1 MSSVFIHPEDTWMSH
16 LSKRSVNDLIYVD
29 WCFALRNQNT
39 AAVHA
44 AFGRLYKCELTDDQ
58 HKRVCDLFKYADT
71 FTAVNWVIVLR
82 IFHLH
87 DKNLGLAVKWVEHT
101 PTVADKFKALTQNTS
116 DRYMSDPEILLKN
129 QALILL
135 YTLQTPH
142 ITQLAQIMPLPDR
155 DVLVD
160 YIIAPLSAKWEPY
173 HPSPWDA
180 QTAASVST
188 TFPQYARAVFHNIA
202 ASACAFHQGNQWY
215 DDPTLNRH
223 QYHRKL
229 LDHNNEGIDGAQLAF
244 LALDSSKTLAH
255 RQRDMIKGLEEIYN
269 NADVSEQ
276 RFYLERLAQS
286 PYAVVIKLS
295 EVLESAAQKIRL
307 QNDLPTD
314 QDERVRKI

>member
-1 MSSVFIHPEDTWMSH
+1 MSSIFVHPEETWMSH
-16 LSKRSVNDLIYVD
+16 LSKRSVNDLIDVD
-29 WCFALRNQNT
+29 LLFALRNQNT
-39 AAVHA
+39 GAVRA
-44 AFGRLYKCELTDDQ
+44 SFGRLKKCELTDDQ

-87 DKNLGLAVKWVEHT
+87 DKDLGLAVKWVEHT
-101 PTVADKFKALTQNTS
+101 PTVADKFKELTQNTS
-116 DRYMSDPEILLKN
+116 DRYMSEPEILLRN

-135 YTLQTPH
+135 YTLPTSN
-142 ITQLAQIMPLPDR
+142 ITQLAQIMPLPER
-155 DVLVD
+155 EVLVN

-180 QTAASVST
+180 QTAAAVST

-202 ASACAFHQGNQWY
+202 ASAFAFSKGDQLYEGPN
-215 DDPTLNRH
+215 LNRH
-223 QYHRKL
+223 QYHRQL
-229 LDHNNEGIDGAQLAF
+229 LDQNNEGIRGPQLAF

-276 RFYLERLAQS
+276 NFYLERLSQS
-286 PYAVVIKLS
+286 PYAEVIKLS
-295 EVLESAAQKIRL
+295 EVLESAAQKIQL
-307 QNDLPTD
+307 QNALPTD